1 MGFNT
6 PPNTALQCGPGWGKS
21 TLNPTTSVTIPGVTK
36 RSPAPRIKRGIDK
49 LSGWRNPVVEVFLH
63 LPQRPPAFTACQ
75 IRPNDTRANNQ
86 QDRQADSEGTA
97 DLEEQIQL
105 RKWDNGEY

>member
-6 PPNTALQCGPGWGKS
+6 PPNTALQCGPGWGEEHTES
-21 TLNPTTSVTIPGVTK
+21 DNIGHNPRCNQEESG
-36 RSPAPRIKRGIDK
+36 SEDKRGIDK

-105 RKWDNGEY
+105 RKGDNGEY